1 LTGVPLPVPGPAGTA
16 RPVGRSLRK
25 ESAMTKK
32 APHFMTMAAV
42 LVFSTFAASAQ
53 LIKTG
58 DNMQAGSTAEQK
70 KAPES
75 LRGPDGFTPQESSP
89 ANGGINVRST
99 TGQGSAASVSKLSDE
114 QRSRIVSIFH
124 DHKVAPANLG
134 TPVHLGVQVP
144 QSEKN
149 YPVPP
154 DVVEINP
161 EWRGY
166 NYIQI
171 ANEILIIDPGTREI
185 VEIFQI

>member
-1 LTGVPLPVPGPAGTA
+1 
-16 RPVGRSLRK
+16 
-25 ESAMTKK
+25 MTK
-32 APHFMTMAAV
+32 APHFRTMAAV
-42 LVFSTFAASAQ
+42 LVLGTSVASAQ
-53 LIKTG
+53 GTKIG
-58 DNMQAGSTAEQK
+58 D
-70 KAPES
+70 APES

-89 ANGGINVRST
+89 ANGGINVRT
-99 TGQGSAASVSKLSDE
+99 TTCQGSAASVSKLSDE

-144 QSEKN
+144 QSVKN

-154 DVVEINP
+154 DVVENHP

-166 NYIQI
+166 NYIQV
-171 ANEILIIDPGTREI
+171 ANEILIIDPGTRGI

>member
-1 LTGVPLPVPGPAGTA
+1 
-16 RPVGRSLRK
+16 
-25 ESAMTKK
+25 MTK
-32 APHFMTMAAV
+32 APHIMTMAAV
-42 LVFSTFAASAQ
+42 LVVGTSVASAQ
-53 LIKTG
+53 GIKTG
-58 DNMQAGSTAEQK
+58 DNDNMQAGSTAEQK

-89 ANGGINVRST
+89 ANGGISVRRT

-124 DHKVAPANLG
+124 DHIVAPANLG

-144 QSEKN
+144 QSVKN

-154 DVVEINP
+154 DVVEIYP
-161 EWRGY
+161 KWRGY
-166 NYIQI
+166 NYIQV